1 MQNYKRDIILSL
13 ICGGVT
19 ALFLLLVIKNPYITE
34 FQSLAKIADLA
45 WFLLA
50 ALPTIFFIGILV
62 GKFLEKFTAIIFQI
76 VKFGEVGVLNT
87 FVDAGILNFLIG
99 ASGITAGVWLAPLN
113 TVSFLFAMTNSYLWN
128 KFWTFRDGGQATG
141 LPASAAPKALQAGKN
156 FLQFLVV
163 SGIGW
168 GINTGILVLVTS
180 LVSPLFSLS
189 AGAWANV
196 AKLGAIFVSMVWNFL
211 GYKFFVFK
219 KNNG

>member
-1 MQNYKRDIILSL
+1 MNNKKDVIFSL
-13 ICGGVT
+13 ICGELT
-19 ALFLLLVIKNPYITE
+19 ALFLLLVIKNPYIKE
-34 FQSLAKIADLA
+34 FQSLAKIADLS
-45 WFLLA
+45 WFLLV
-50 ALPTIFFIGILV
+50 ALPIVFFIGILV
-62 GKFLEKFTAIIFQI
+62 GKFLEKFTPVIFQI

-99 ASGITAGVWLAPLN
+99 ASGITAGIWLAPLN
-113 TVSFLFAMTNSYLWN
+113 TVSFLFAMINSYLWN
-128 KFWTFRDGGQATG
+128 KFWTFKGAGRAT
-141 LPASAAPKALQAGKN
+141 GKN

-180 LVSPLFSLS
+180 LITPLFSLS

-196 AKLGAIFVSMVWNFL
+196 AKLGAISVSMIWNFL

>member
-1 MQNYKRDIILSL
+1 MQNYKRDIIFSL
-13 ICGGVT
+13 ICGELT

-34 FQSLAKIADLA
+34 FQNLARIADLA
-45 WFLLA
+45 WFLLVA
-50 ALPTIFFIGILV
+50 FPIIFFVGILV
-62 GKFLEKFTAIIFQI
+62 GKFLEKFTVIIFQI

-113 TVSFLFAMTNSYLWN
+113 TVSFLFAMTNSYFWN
-128 KFWTFRDGGQATG
+128 KVWTFKNEGRAT
-141 LPASAAPKALQAGKN
+141 GKN

-180 LVSPLFSLS
+180 LVSPLFGLS
-189 AGAWANV
+189 AGAWANI
-196 AKLGAIFVSMVWNFL
+196 AKLGAIFISIIWNFF
-211 GYKFFVFK
+211 GYKFIVFK
-219 KNNG
+219 K

>member
-1 MQNYKRDIILSL
+1 M
-13 ICGGVT
+13 T
-19 ALFLLLVIKNPYITE
+19 ALFLLLVIKNPYIEE

-50 ALPTIFFIGILV
+50 AFPIIFFIGVLV
-62 GKFLEKFTAIIFQI
+62 AKFLEKFTAIIFQI
-76 VKFGEVGVLNT
+76 VKFAEVGVLNT
-87 FVDAGILNFLIG
+87 FIDAGILNFLIG

-113 TVSFLFAMTNSYLWN
+113 TISFLFAMTNSYFWN
-128 KFWTFRDGGQATG
+128 KFWTFKNEGQATG
-141 LPASAAPKALQAGKN
+141 KN
-156 FLQFLVV
+156 FMQFLMV

-189 AGAWANV
+189 AGAWANI
-196 AKLGAIFVSMVWNFL
+196 AKFGAIFISMVWNFV